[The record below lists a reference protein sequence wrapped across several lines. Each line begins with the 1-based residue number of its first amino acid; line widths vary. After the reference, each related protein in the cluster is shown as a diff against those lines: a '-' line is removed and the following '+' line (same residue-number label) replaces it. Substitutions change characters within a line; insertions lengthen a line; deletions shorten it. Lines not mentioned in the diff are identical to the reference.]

1 MTILWTF
8 DSQAKALP
16 FSGILDNAGIPYE
29 TQSKAKQKGA
39 NSEVAFLVDETDYTR
54 AKKLL
59 MKHRKRRTP
68 SERS

>member
-8 DSQAKALP
+8 DSQAKAQP
-16 FSGILDNAGIPYE
+16 FSGILDNAGIAYE

-39 NSEVAFLVDETDYTR
+39 NSEVAFFVDETDYVR

-68 SERS
+68 SERL

>member
-8 DSQAKALP
+8 DSQTKAQP
-16 FSGILDNAGIPYE
+16 FSGILENAGIPFE

-39 NSEVAFLVDETDYTR
+39 NAEVIFSVDDKDYIR

-68 SERS
+68 SERN